1 MTIVSED
8 QFELSADAVGGG
20 GTLTTAAGGVGAGY

>member
-20 GTLTTAAGGVGAGY
+20 GTFTTAAGVGAGY

>member
-1 MTIVSED
+1 MTIVSDD

-20 GTLTTAAGGVGAGY
+20 GCTFTGTAGVGAGY